1 MGIAGSIINPDFFEE
16 YLGMR
21 VESVDEVEIIRRM
34 TEGIYDEAEFKKAL
48 KWTKEN
54 CKEGFDKNPDW
65 FKKSDKEKEKQGIHS
80 QRLGMNPFFYY
91 GNSWVDE
98 TGWVSYNNSQKV
110 KSIGRRG
117 V

>member
-1 MGIAGSIINPDFFEE
+1 M
-16 YLGMR
+16 
-21 VESVDEVEIIRRM
+21 
-34 TEGIYDEAEFKKAL
+34 
-48 KWTKEN
+48 
-54 CKEGFDKNPDW
+54 
-65 FKKSDKEKEKQGIHS
+65 KSDKEKEKQGIHS

>member
-1 MGIAGSIINPDFFEE
+1 MD
-16 YLGMR
+16 
-21 VESVDEVEIIRRM
+21 IRIRCTGKQM
-34 TEGIYDEAEFKKAL
+34 
-48 KWTKEN
+48 
-54 CKEGFDKNPDW
+54 
-65 FKKSDKEKEKQGIHS
+65 KSDKEKEKQGIHS